1 MDYLHITLEAGPYI
15 SWPKLRD
22 AIALAR
28 QPDHSTLA
36 GADAV
41 AGLIRRAASS
51 DDEFPVRQA
60 LATAH
65 KDALTQALP
74 DLPPFYA
81 GMKPEEVEAFQE
93 AHRNHPALRT
103 FDVPYPYSKHDLEK
117 EAHVR
122 ENLKRRYEAIFNQ
135 ALLEGRI
142 TGVNRDP
149 SGALIHL
156 EGHARSITPWTQLER
171 ASVLGLLSSLAFIV
185 TGTGDDVPPDQ
196 PQSKLVEP
204 STESQHQT
212 KQEQRLTLEAE
223 TRQGSS
229 KGLRSSERIR
239 LITQALEQTSPDK
252 QHDVKEIYAT
262 LVRIIE
268 DDDAN
273 SARKNINCFR
283 LEVKGN
289 KKVIIHTGITDTG
302 VSNKENTEFQLVH
315 LSRTLQTIRGRIN
328 TLSEGIQT

>member
-171 ASVLGLLSSLAFIV
+171 ASVLCLLSSLAFIV

-229 KGLRSSERIR
+229 KDPRSSERIR
-239 LITQALEQTSPDK
+239 LVTQALEQTSPDK

-302 VSNKENTEFQLVH
+302 VSNKENTEFQLVQ
-315 LSRTLQTIRGRIN
+315 LSRTLQTIRGRNN
-328 TLSEGIQT
+328 TRSEGIQT

>member
-81 GMKPEEVEAFQE
+81 GMKPEEVAAFQE
-93 AHRNHPALRT
+93 AHRNHPALRN

-117 EAHVR
+117 EAHIR
-122 ENLKRRYEAIFNQ
+122 DNLKRRYEAIFNQ

-142 TGVNRDP
+142 TGVNRDQF
-149 SGALIHL
+149 GALIHL
-156 EGHARSITPWTQLER
+156 EGHARSITPFTQLER
-171 ASVLGLLSSLAFIV
+171 APVLDFLSSLAFIV
-185 TGTGDDVPPDQ
+185 TGTGDDVPLDEPQ
-196 PQSKLVEP
+196 PKLVEP
-204 STESQHQT
+204 RAENQHQT
-212 KQEQRLTLEAE
+212 KQETGLVTETE
-223 TRQGSS
+223 TRQANS
-229 KGLRSSERIR
+229 KGPRSSERIR
-239 LITQALEQTSPDK
+239 LVTQALEQTAPDK
-252 QHDVKEIYAT
+252 QHDVNEIYAT
-262 LVRIIE
+262 LIRIIE

-273 SARKNINCFR
+273 NIRKNISCFR
-283 LEVKGN
+283 IETKGD
-289 KKVIIHTGITDTG
+289 KKVIVNTGIIDTG
-302 VSNKENTEFQLVH
+302 VGNKEGTEFQPVH
-315 LSRTLQTIRGRIN
+315 LSRTLQTIRRRTN
-328 TLSEGIQT
+328 TSSERLQP

>member
-81 GMKPEEVEAFQE
+81 GMKPEEVAAFQE
-93 AHRNHPALRT
+93 AHRNHPALRN

-117 EAHVR
+117 EAHIR
-122 ENLKRRYEAIFNQ
+122 DNLKRRYEAIFNQ

-142 TGVNRDP
+142 TGVNRDQF
-149 SGALIHL
+149 GALIHL
-156 EGHARSITPWTQLER
+156 EGHARSITPFTQLER
-171 ASVLGLLSSLAFIV
+171 APVLDFLSSLAFIV